1 MRWTISC
8 DYSDAF
14 NASTQT
20 LEISMRI
27 SQCKKGKV
35 EFIQG
40 SSSAGIAQWRQAV
53 RRQEIGA

>member
-14 NASTQT
+14 NASTHT
-20 LEISMRI
+20 LDMPMSIANSR
-27 SQCKKGKV
+27 QGKV

-40 SSSAGIAQWRQAV
+40 SSLAGIAQWKHAI